1 MVIPK
6 FRNIIDMHGFRERLS
21 EAVKNSPYGD
31 DIWGLSTAAGLG
43 KKTLYNIIND
53 KKLDISK
60 TGPGLFGM
68 SRVASLLGTT
78 LDHLAGIAPPVRRLS
93 TQLDS
98 ADQLL
103 SHASATLIAQHSQS
117 NGTPTI
123 DSLMRT
129 HLKSGGVLEG
139 FTETL
144 AYCDQY
150 APCAPDASSLEVIE
164 VGAKSLAAITMGQPN
179 ARLLQTAL
187 DTVPDDE
194 LKRRWVSAYASTS
207 INGPLVSLETLD
219 VQMPNHPVRVKMEF
233 IRGLFPV
240 RSDTLGRRIL
250 NYSLLIV

>member
-1 MVIPK
+1 MVVPE
-6 FRNIIDMHGFRERLS
+6 FRNIFNMHGFRERLS
-21 EAVKNSPYGD
+21 EAVKTSPYGD
-31 DIWGLSTAAGLG
+31 DIWRLSIAAGLG

-68 SRVASLLGTT
+68 ARVASLLGTT

-103 SHASATLIAQHSQS
+103 SHASATLVAQHSRG

-129 HLKSGGVLEG
+129 YLKCGGVFEG
-139 FTETL
+139 FSETL

-150 APCAPDASSLEVIE
+150 APCAPDASSLKVIE
-164 VGAKSLAAITMGQPN
+164 VGAESLSAITMGQPN
-179 ARLLQTAL
+179 VHLLQAAL
-187 DTVPDDE
+187 DMVPDKE
-194 LKRRWVSAYASTS
+194 LKRRWVTAYASTS
-207 INGPLVSLETLD
+207 IDGPLVSLETLD

-240 RSDTLGRRIL
+240 RSDTLGMRIL